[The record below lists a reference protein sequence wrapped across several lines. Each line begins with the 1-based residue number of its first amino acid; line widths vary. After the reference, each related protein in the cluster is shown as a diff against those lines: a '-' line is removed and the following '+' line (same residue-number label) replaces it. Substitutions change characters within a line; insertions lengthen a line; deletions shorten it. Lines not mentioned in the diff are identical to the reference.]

1 MLIFGNFLQKC
12 AKFCKI
18 CAKFAKI
25 CAKLCKILHIFLFFS
40 GFSPQVRTGLLGDP
54 FLKCIFAQKSNS
66 LVWGSPRCRD
76 VHNLQ
81 NVLFERKISPSHR
94 VPRAPKK
101 SPRCTIFP
109 KNCKK
114 MHFFAN
120 FGQNFQHDFLH
131 EKLKKCVI
139 GQFYF
144 ADFDQKWGSKIRLF
158 LQIFIRQEIWSNSA
172 SSI

>member
-40 GFSPQVRTGLLGDP
+40 GFSPHVRTGLLGDP
-54 FLKCIFAQKSNS
+54 FLKRIFVQKSNS
-66 LVWGSPRCRD
+66 LVWGSRGVVG
-76 VHNLQ
+76 VHNLY
-81 NVLFERKISPSHR
+81 NVRFELKVSSSHGA
-94 VPRAPKK
+94 PRAEKK
-101 SPRCTIFP
+101 FPRCTILH

-120 FGQNFQHDFLH
+120 FGTTSRTHFSS
-131 EKLKKCVI
+131 EK
-139 GQFYF
+139 
-144 ADFDQKWGSKIRLF
+144 
-158 LQIFIRQEIWSNSA
+158 
-172 SSI
+172 